1 MATINTSGK
10 LDGTTV
16 NSNLTITVHSRTATA
31 VTFYYSIVTYLNP
44 TGSTDAG
51 YEIYTG
57 TIGISGYNISAS
69 SDTVTLKELSEGWS
83 GSTQHTKT
91 GYITLN
97 TTSYADLAAVVTYTV
112 RSSKDSSNSNTG
124 SATIS
129 TGSGAVIPTAPTSFS
144 VKAYGSGSSS
154 YFYIGYNSDSYITL
168 SASGGSNVSYYQYQ
182 VSVNG
187 GSYVACNATYY
198 PTSNGKDI
206 TYKFRVYSVS
216 STGNTSSYVYSGTI
230 TAVYRASSAPTSITA
245 VSNNSKADDK
255 FYIGF
260 NADTVVNLSASG
272 GTNVSSYQYQV
283 RKNGGTWENCSA
295 PYTPLGLSAGNT
307 LQFRVCVVGLS
318 GSNSGYIESS
328 VLTVLY
334 YTPDAPFSITFDE
347 EMYLPHKGTISLSWA
362 KPVQTVTGYKL
373 QYSING
379 GEWISLADET
389 DVAVS
394 YTNIPL
400 KFKDEIT
407 FRIAAYNASGVSDY
421 AISPVLSAV
430 GGLYRKGNGEYKPFD
445 CYIKMNGEYKRCTAY
460 IKVGEEYKVSI

>member
-44 TGSTDAG
+44 AGSTDAG

-57 TIGISGYNISAS
+57 IIGISGYNISPS

-124 SATIS
+124 STTIS

-168 SASGGSNVSYYQYQ
+168 SASGGSDVSYYQYQ

-198 PTSNGKDI
+198 PTSKDKDT

-260 NADTVVNLSASG
+260 NADTTITLSASG
-272 GTNVSSYQYQV
+272 GTNISSYKYQV
-283 RKNGGTWENCSA
+283 KKNSGSWTDCSA
-295 PYTPLGLSAGNT
+295 TYKPSGLSVGDE

-318 GSNSGYIESS
+318 GSNSSYIYSDTF
-328 VLTVLY
+328 TVLY
-334 YTPDAPFSITFDE
+334 YTPSEPTSVVFTSE
-347 EMYLPHKGTISLSWA
+347 YYLPHKGIISLSWV
-362 KPVQTVTGYKL
+362 KPVQTVTGYKI

-379 GEWISLADET
+379 GDWISLADET

-400 KFKDEIT
+400 KFKDEII

>member
-1 MATINTSGK
+1 MAIIKTSGA
-10 LDGTTV
+10 LDYTTV
-16 NSNLTITVHSRTATA
+16 NSDLTITVHSRTATA

-44 TGSTDAG
+44 SGRTDAG

-57 TIGISGYNISAS
+57 TIGISGYNISTS
-69 SDTVTLKELSEGWS
+69 SAAVTLKELSEGWS

-124 SATIS
+124 STTIS

-198 PTSNGKDI
+198 PTSKGKDT

-216 STGNTSSYVYSGTI
+216 STGNTSSYVDSGTI

-245 VSNNSKADDK
+245 VSNISKADDK

-328 VLTVLY
+328 VITVLY
-334 YTPDAPFSITFDE
+334 YTPDMPTAISFGE
-347 EMYLPHKGTISLSWA
+347 EVYLPHKGVISLSWA
-362 KPVQTVTGYKL
+362 KPAQTVTGYRVR
-373 QYSING
+373 YSVNG
-379 GEWISLADET
+379 GEWISLPDVYAPSAEYADI
-389 DVAVS
+389 VLS
-394 YTNIPL
+394 
-400 KFKDEIT
+400 FKNKIT
-407 FRIAAYNASGVSDY
+407 FQIAAYNPSGASAY
-421 AISPVLSAV
+421 AISSVLPAA
-430 GGLYRKGNGEYKPFD
+430 GGLYRMENGEYMPYDCYIKSGGEYKP
-445 CYIKMNGEYKRCTAY
+445 CTAY
-460 IKVGEEYKVSI
+460 VKIADKYEVCL